1 MGRIEVVVIVI
12 INVILILFEINTL
25 EFCVDYLKT
34 SSYYREV
41 FVLLKSMCLTGIV
54 LSMFVIVKLI
64 IRRK

>member
-1 MGRIEVVVIVI
+1 MRRIEMFIIIV
-12 INVILILFEINTL
+12 INVILILFEIGTL
-25 EFCVDYLKT
+25 EACVGYLK
-34 SSYYREV
+34 SASYYREV